1 MYESHDDFSQIHINT
16 TVNFSWIARALAGT
30 YLPFALLRK
39 RLIKFN
45 IKTTVSLLHS
55 NPSLSIGNDFRE
67 KHFALHA
74 VAVIFPF
81 IFLFATFYST
91 LFGTLFVFSAW
102 IAQKREI
109 FFPLFNGKSIG
120 EKFHSFFLKFLL
132 LPSDLC
138 EMYLFYLFII
148 FSARLWNK
156 WKHKHERSVCL
167 LLDFVDIQYYL
178 EAILRFSGQCRSL
191 FDMKISRARKFDPKQ
206 GNEDWESLEIFKII
220 FH

>member
-30 YLPFALLRK
+30 YFPFALLRK

-109 FFPLFNGKSIG
+109 FFSLFQRKKHRRKVPLVLSKVSASSKRFMRDV
-120 EKFHSFFLKFLL
+120 FVLFVY
-132 LPSDLC
+132 
-138 EMYLFYLFII
+138 YLFSSIM
-148 FSARLWNK
+148 
-156 WKHKHERSVCL
+156 E
-167 LLDFVDIQYYL
+167 
-178 EAILRFSGQCRSL
+178 
-191 FDMKISRARKFDPKQ
+191 
-206 GNEDWESLEIFKII
+206 
-220 FH
+220 